1 MVRKDPT
8 SDITSPKNGTE
19 RATMRE
25 DSTSADLSMTMLEYV
40 CRLGGSNSSILR
52 ARGVMVS
59 AYVVI
64 S

>member
-1 MVRKDPT
+1 MESTDISDEKDL
-8 SDITSPKNGTE
+8 PKNGTE

-25 DSTSADLSMTMLEYV
+25 DSTSADLSMTMFEYV